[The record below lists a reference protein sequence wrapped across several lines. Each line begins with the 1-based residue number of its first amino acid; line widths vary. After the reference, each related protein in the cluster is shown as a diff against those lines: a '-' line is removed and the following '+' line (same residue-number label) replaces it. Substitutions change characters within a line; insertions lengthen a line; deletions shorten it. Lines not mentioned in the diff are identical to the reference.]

1 MSNNNNSIYDKELLQ
16 DEALKSIENGRIS
29 EKLGEFILE
38 LSDFIARSHFKMDE
52 HRELKQTLIDSAVLR
67 VCEEFLDR
75 FNPEFH
81 GGSSAA
87 TLIYSLVISEMR
99 NRMKARDWKDE
110 YGENS
115 KSFVSIVDIN
125 GQRKTV
131 LIKTSKDDSISEL
144 ISGSSVNESNR

>member
-1 MSNNNNSIYDKELLQ
+1 MSSSKNSIYDKELLQ
-16 DEALKSIENGRIS
+16 AEAIRSSENSKIS

-67 VCEEFLDR
+67 VCEEFLER
-75 FNPEFH
+75 FNPEFQ

-99 NRMKARDWKDE
+99 NRMKAREWKDE
-110 YGENS
+110 YGTNS
-115 KSFVSIVDIN
+115 KSFVSIIDAE
-125 GQRKTV
+125 GKRKSV
-131 LIKTSKDDSISEL
+131 LMKTFKDDTISEL
-144 ISGSSVNESNR
+144 ISNARPQNF

>member
-1 MSNNNNSIYDKELLQ
+1 MSNHNNSIYDKELLQ
-16 DEALKSIENGRIS
+16 VEAIKSSDDGKIS

-52 HRELKQTLIDSAVLR
+52 HRELKQTLIDAAVLR
-67 VCEEFLDR
+67 VCEEFLER
-75 FNPEFH
+75 FNPEFQ

-99 NRMKARDWKDE
+99 NRMKAREWKDE

-131 LIKTSKDDSISEL
+131 LMKTSKDDSISEL
-144 ISGSSVNESNR
+144 ISNASTNNFN